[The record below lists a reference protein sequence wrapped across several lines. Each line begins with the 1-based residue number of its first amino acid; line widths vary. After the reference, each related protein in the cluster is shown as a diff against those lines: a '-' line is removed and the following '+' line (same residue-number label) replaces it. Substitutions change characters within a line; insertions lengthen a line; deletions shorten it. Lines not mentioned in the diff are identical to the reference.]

1 MNTKSPVSLTLV
13 SLALAEDIG
22 SGDINAELIPASKTA
37 KATII
42 TREAGILCGQ
52 PWVEAIFLILDPEMK
67 IHWHVKEGDFIQP
80 DDLICD
86 LQGSARALL
95 TGERTA
101 LNFLQTLSGT
111 ATTTHQYVEQ
121 LAGSHTQLLDTRKT
135 LPGWREAQKYAV
147 RIGGGHNHR
156 MGLYDAFL
164 IKENHILA
172 CGSIT
177 DAVKKAKEIAL
188 DKKLEVEVENLA
200 ELEEALNAGVTLL
213 LCDNFSLNQLK
224 EAVKINGG
232 RAKLEASGNITLDNM
247 KAVASTGVDYI
258 SLGSLTKHVRA
269 LDLSMRFE

>member
-22 SGDINAELIPASKTA
+22 TGDINAELIPATKTA

-52 PWVEAIFLILDPEMK
+52 PWVEAVFLILDPEMK
-67 IHWHVKEGDFIQP
+67 IHWHVKEGASVKAGDE
-80 DDLICD
+80 LCD

-164 IKENHILA
+164 IKENHIVA

-177 DAVKKAKEIAL
+177 NAVKKAKEIAP

-224 EAVKINGG
+224 EAVKINAG

>member
-1 MNTKSPVSLTLV
+1 MNTKSPVSLSLV

-37 KATII
+37 KATIT

-67 IHWHVKEGDFIQP
+67 IHWHVKEGASIKV
-80 DDLICD
+80 DDVICD

-111 ATTTHQYVEQ
+111 ATITHQYVEQ

-164 IKENHILA
+164 IKENHIVA

-177 DAVKKAKEIAL
+177 DAVKKAKEIAP

-224 EAVKINGG
+224 EAVTINAG
-232 RAKLEASGNITLDNM
+232 RAKLEASGNITLDSM
-247 KAVASTGVDYI
+247 KAVSSTGVDYI